1 MFNNEELIKRMR
13 LGDLEAKEKILE
25 INKPIIY
32 SIIKRYFYVCL
43 NENDKEDLY
52 QAASLGLLKATER
65 YDTEFGTKFMT
76 YAYYLIKGEAQIVF
90 ESLKRRNKYISSI
103 KDDKKDSTNEY
114 LNDNTEF
121 LVMKNWDFISLSD
134 FDKVD
139 NKMYFEK
146 LLNEIPDEQK
156 KILQFRYYEDLSQ
169 REVGEILKRSQ
180 VYVSRQEKKAKD
192 ILNSRIDRDDCI
204 F

>member
-1 MFNNEELIKRMR
+1 
-13 LGDLEAKEKILE
+13 
-25 INKPIIY
+25 
-32 SIIKRYFYVCL
+32 
-43 NENDKEDLY
+43 
-52 QAASLGLLKATER
+52 
-65 YDTEFGTKFMT
+65 MT

-139 NKMYFEK
+139 HKMYFEK

-169 REVGEILKRSQ
+169 REVGEILERSQ
-180 VYVSRQEKKAKD
+180 VYVSRQEKKSKD